1 MKRLLAITVA
11 SLFSATVWSADLLD
25 VYRDALVNDPQYAS
39 ARAEFE
45 AGREF
50 AVQGRAGLL
59 PNIEAVGDVLRNRV
73 DPDGAPSQTFTS
85 DNFGVELRQPIFR
98 RQNWIVADQGALQ
111 TELSTVQFG
120 LAHQDLIL
128 RVSEAYFNVLNAQDN
143 LDAVTQLRTA
153 AEEQREIAETS
164 FEVGTVTITDVYEA
178 QSRYDLAVAR
188 VIAAESELELSRHN
202 LARIIGRE
210 PDELVGF
217 RSGITLEPPTP
228 NRSAEWVAAAETG
241 AFGVQAQQIAREIA
255 TLEVDRAR
263 AGHYPTVDLVATQAW
278 PNRPTGALSSSTT
291 RSSDTRVGVVLRLP
305 VFEGGATVSREREAA
320 SLLVKA
326 DSDLED
332 ARRLAALSA
341 RQAYLGVSSG
351 LAEILALRAAEVSSL
366 SSVEANRLGY
376 EVGVRINIDV
386 LNALTQLAE
395 TRLSLASARYNTVLS
410 LLRLNAAAGTLSED
424 DLQTVNALLGE

>member
-1 MKRLLAITVA
+1 MKRLLAVAVA
-11 SLFSATVWSADLLD
+11 SLFSATVWSSDLLD
-25 VYRDALVNDPQYAS
+25 VYRDALVNDPQYAA

-59 PNIEAVGDVLRNRV
+59 PNIEAVGDVSRNRF
-73 DPDGAPSQTFTS
+73 DPDGARSQTFTT
-85 DNFGVELRQPIFR
+85 DNFGVELRQPIYR

-111 TELSTVQFG
+111 TELSGVQFG

-153 AEEQREIAETS
+153 AQEQREIAETS

-188 VIAAESELELSRHN
+188 VIAAESELELNRHN

-210 PDELVGF
+210 PDQLVGL
-217 RSGITLEPPTP
+217 RSGIVVNPPSP
-228 NRSAEWVAAAETG
+228 NRSDEWVAAAQTG
-241 AFGVQAQQIAREIA
+241 AFGVQTQQIVREIA
-255 TLEVDRAR
+255 TREVERTR
-263 AGHYPTVDLVATQAW
+263 AGHYPTLDLVASQGW
-278 PNRPTGALSSSTT
+278 PNRQSGGVSSSTN

-305 VFEGGATVSREREAA
+305 IFEGGAITSREREAA
-320 SLLVKA
+320 ALLVKA
-326 DSDLED
+326 DSDLEN
-332 ARRLAALSA
+332 ARRNAAFAA
-341 RQAYLGVSSG
+341 RDAYLGVSSG
-351 LAEILALRAAEVSSL
+351 LAEIAALEAAEVSSL

-386 LNALTQLAE
+386 LDALTQLAE

-410 LLRLNAAAGTLSED
+410 HLRLNAAAGTLGQD

>member
-1 MKRLLAITVA
+1 MNRLLAIAVA
-11 SLFSATVWSADLLD
+11 SLFSATAWSSDLLD
-25 VYRDALVNDPQYAS
+25 VYRDALANDPQYAS

-50 AVQGRAGLL
+50 AVQGRAGIL
-59 PNIEAVGDVLRNRV
+59 PNIEALGDVSRNRV
-73 DPDGAPSQTFTS
+73 DPDGSRSQTFTT

-111 TELSTVQFG
+111 TELSGVQFG

-128 RVSEAYFNVLNAQDN
+128 RASEAYFNVLNAQDN

-210 PDELVGF
+210 PDELVGL
-217 RSGITLEPPTP
+217 RSGIVVSPPSP
-228 NRSAEWVAAAETG
+228 NRSAEWVAAAEVG
-241 AFGVQAQQIAREIA
+241 AFGVQAQQIVREIA
-255 TLEVDRAR
+255 TREVERAR
-263 AGHYPTVDLVATQAW
+263 AGHYPTVDLVASQGW
-278 PNRPTGALSSSTT
+278 PNRQTGGLSTSTN
-291 RSSDTRVGVVLRLP
+291 RSSDTRVGVVLRIP
-305 VFEGGATVSREREAA
+305 VFEGGATTSREREAA
-320 SLLVKA
+320 ALLVKA

-351 LAEILALRAAEVSSL
+351 LAEIAALRAAEVSSL
-366 SSVEANRLGY
+366 SSVEANRLGF

-410 LLRLNAAAGTLSED
+410 VLRLNAAAGTLGEE